1 MKRQRATTQMAHC
14 DDFSKA
20 LIGSS
25 VKYLGEEGI
34 PSLQKKGNEDDFS
47 KKDPKA
53 KAAPAD
59 PAVNLATG
67 SGPKQSH
74 GAEIKYTNVVKKEEV
89 ESEENTIEEAKNK
102 KGKEQGADGK
112 ACWKGY
118 KYAGTENGKDKCVK
132 MKEEKEE
139 KEKVSLQDIVEKAV
153 SKSQQR
159 FMGMVHAKKKGEMKD
174 GSEKLEK
181 AAASLTGKEAKKFAS
196 TKHKGLPEKKAQK
209 EEFELAEKKLDPV
222 GKEDKDIDN
231 DGDHDSTDKYLTKR
245 RKAITKAVK
254 NEGNIWQQAKGEV
267 EEVEEGMLDNLKAKL
282 KKARDDVKN
291 FHKTDAAQKVRDQQK
306 KRIEKGRELA
316 SAPNLAKRLNQS
328 NEENEPTKANGGIA
342 HDCATHV
349 AHEEYGLGSCVSG
362 EHTLHEDGTV
372 THYDVIFE
380 RVGLKRD
387 VPVNELKITASE
399 KHLHASKKK
408 DIEK

>member
-1 MKRQRATTQMAHC
+1 MERQRATTQPAHY

-20 LIGSS
+20 LIASA

-89 ESEENTIEEAKNK
+89 ETEESTIEEAKNK
-102 KGKEQGADGK
+102 EGKEQGVDGK

-118 KYAGTENGKDKCVK
+118 RYAGTKNGKDKCVK
-132 MKEEKEE
+132 EEDESKAEEEKEKKMSKSAKEKHEKAEEKAEKKAEMKEEKGGADKKDETKFHTKLDKLVHKTFGKSPDEKKKMKEE
-139 KEKVSLQDIVEKAV
+139 VSLQDIVEKAV

-174 GSEKLEK
+174 GSEKVDK
-181 AAASLTGKEAKKFAS
+181 AAASLTGKEAEKFAS

-209 EEFELAEKKLDPV
+209 EEFELTEKKLDPV
-222 GKEDKDIDN
+222 GKEDSDVNN
-231 DGDHDSTDKYLTKR
+231 DGKVDKQDKFL
-245 RKAITKAVK
+245 
-254 NEGNIWQQAKGEV
+254 
-267 EEVEEGMLDNLKAKL
+267 
-282 KKARDDVKN
+282 
-291 FHKTDAAQKVRDQQK
+291 
-306 KRIEKGRELA
+306 KGRR
-316 SAPNLAKRLNQS
+316 SKVS
-328 NEENEPTKANGGIA
+328 KIIA
-342 HDCATHV
+342 A
-349 AHEEYGLGSCVSG
+349 
-362 EHTLHEDGTV
+362 
-372 THYDVIFE
+372 
-380 RVGLKRD
+380 
-387 VPVNELKITASE
+387 
-399 KHLHASKKK
+399 KKK
-408 DIEK
+408 VDEMLAIQQEIINEKKQ